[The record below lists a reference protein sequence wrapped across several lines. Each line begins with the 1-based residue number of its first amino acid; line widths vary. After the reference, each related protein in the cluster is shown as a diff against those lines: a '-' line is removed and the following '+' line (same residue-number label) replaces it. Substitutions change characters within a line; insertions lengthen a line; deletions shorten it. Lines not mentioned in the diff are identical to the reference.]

1 MNHFVYIL
9 WTLFVTE
16 THGYYDKVET
26 YCPNYTM
33 EKSALM
39 CDVNLSLIEQMSDK
53 EYKDYVSVCLS
64 KKSKMFLL

>member
-1 MNHFVYIL
+1 MNHFIYIL
-9 WTLFVTE
+9 WALFATE
-16 THGYYDKVET
+16 THNYYDKVEA
-26 YCPNYTM
+26 YCPSYTM
-33 EKSALM
+33 ETSALT